1 MVILGILLIGLGIVA
16 VLAAY
21 FVSEGSAQLLGMDFT
36 PFQIFIA
43 GVVAGAFVLW
53 GFSLLKFGTRRELAH
68 RRERKDLN
76 KLAEKL
82 DRAET
87 ERTKDDKDTGTGTGT
102 GTSTGTG
109 S

>member
-21 FVSEGSAQLLGMDFT
+21 FVSEGSAQLLGMDLT
-36 PFQIFIA
+36 PFQILMV
-43 GVVAGAFVLW
+43 GVVAGAFILW
-53 GFSLLKFGTRRELAH
+53 GFTLLKFGTRRELAH

-87 ERTKDDKDTGTGTGT
+87 DKVKDDRDSDK
-102 GTSTGTG
+102 G